1 MVQGSYSELQSSD
14 LDMVSLLRRDEEQ
27 EQLSP
32 FADPEKLSLQSRWT
46 NDSHSSHCFLNFPL
60 PLESTYTDHLPVCIF
75 TKEIEHCYFYKIVL
89 FYLQFFK
96 NVINFHRPPCIVLSL
111 FL

>member
-32 FADPEKLSLQSRWT
+32 FADPEKLSLQSLWT
-46 NDSHSSHCFLNFPL
+46 NDSHSSHCFLNCPL
-60 PLESTYTDHLPVCIF
+60 PPESTYTEHLPVCIF